1 MSVMATTTRTTLSER
16 EREALAAEI
25 HACRQTQSWAPRSTR
40 SRWLADLID
49 IADAADGNDPAAL
62 RDATAA
68 ADAQAVY
75 LATAVAQGLAGD
87 VNSLAY
93 RLDLD
98 GPFDTAADVV
108 AAARA
113 TGVTVDNALQGD
125 RDGFVIDADTAVA
138 YATCRQWQDPELV
151 DARWVEVDLLTGEV
165 TVK

>member
-40 SRWLADLID
+40 SRWLSDLLD
-49 IADAADGNDPAAL
+49 IADAVDEKDPVAL
-62 RDATAA
+62 REAIAA
-68 ADAQAVY
+68 ADAEAVY
-75 LATAVAQGLAGD
+75 LATVVAQGLAAD
-87 VNSLAY
+87 VSSLAW

-98 GPFDTAADVV
+98 DTFTTTAHAV
-108 AAARA
+108 AAARRE
-113 TGVTVDNALQGD
+113 GLTVDNALQGD

-151 DARWVEVDLLTGEV
+151 DARWVEVDLLTGKV
-165 TVK
+165 AVQ